1 MRRVRFETASV
12 LLAGLVVLAAFVA
25 IGQSWLQWLEPV
37 IDTGRDLYIPE
48 QLRHGTRLYGDILYF
63 YPPLTPYLL
72 AAITA
77 ITGSSLPAYAAIGFA
92 SAALMAFA
100 LAKIIHPLAGRLA
113 TTAVLLV
120 FVSFSVAG
128 VNGWGSNFFFPYAH
142 AATFGML
149 FLTGGVALLLR
160 NRPAFALALLLAASW
175 TKIEYAAFAFALVLF
190 AALTRRIAWKA
201 LALYVLA
208 FAATIVIAIA
218 FFGADALRANIFPPS
233 LLGGATARAFY
244 ARVNGTDAWL
254 RNLELA
260 FRGAL
265 LIGIFAWMLRAKRNA
280 LHWILLGL
288 SGFFLANDMFF
299 RAWVLLQLA
308 LLPFAIRKP
317 REPLALLL
325 LFSLCGTSRIF
336 LNLTPVWYGF
346 VFFIPVMLLIAYVL
360 FAWLPERGVYSR
372 ESAVL
377 WLPLVIAICASGL
390 VAAHRTYDGALS
402 VTTAR
407 GTYIDRDHL
416 RGQET
421 MALLAYLRDV
431 QARELVVMPEGL
443 GINYLSEIRTPLRHQ
458 TFTPAEIGGDDR
470 AVVAELMAK
479 RPQYVVFVERDM
491 REFGSSGMGN
501 DYGFAIVE
509 FLRENYDIER
519 DFGSI
524 ELLRAKTP
532 T

>member
-1 MRRVRFETASV
+1 M

-175 TKIEYAAFAFALVLF
+175 TKIEYAAFASALVLF

-218 FFGADALRANIFPPS
+218 LFGADALRANIFPPS

-244 ARVNGTDAWL
+244 ARVNGTDEWL

-260 FRGAL
+260 LRGAL
-265 LIGIFAWMLRAKRNA
+265 LIGIFAAMLRAKRNA

-288 SGFFLANDMFF
+288 AGFFLANDMFF

-360 FAWLPERGVYSR
+360 FAWLPERGVYSG
-372 ESAVL
+372 ECAWL

-390 VAAHRTYDGALS
+390 VAAHGNYSGGVR
-402 VTTAR
+402 VETAR
-407 GTYIDRDHL
+407 GTYVDRNAARAQAMPMLFAHL
-416 RGQET
+416 RS
-421 MALLAYLRDV
+421 V
-431 QARELVVMPEGL
+431 QARELVVLPEGL
-443 GINYLSEIRTPLRHQ
+443 TLNYLSGVRTPLRHQ
-458 TFTPAEIGGDDR
+458 TFTPAEIGGDDT
-470 AVVAELMAK
+470 AVVAELTAK
-479 RPQYVVFVERDM
+479 RPQYVAIVERDLS
-491 REFGSSGMGN
+491 EFGSRGLGV
-501 DYGFAIVE
+501 DYARGIWAFLQANYEVE
-509 FLRENYDIER
+509 RR
-519 DFGSI
+519 FGSTV
-524 ELLRAKTP
+524 LLRAKTP